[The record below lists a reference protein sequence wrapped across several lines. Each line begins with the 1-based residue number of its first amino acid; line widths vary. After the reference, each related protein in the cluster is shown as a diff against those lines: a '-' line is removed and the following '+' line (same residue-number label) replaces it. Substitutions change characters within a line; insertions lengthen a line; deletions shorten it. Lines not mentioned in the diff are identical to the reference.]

1 MRGSDRCCST
11 RISMEG
17 FFRHQKVEI
26 VRILQNQLLLP
37 IPPLKIQLIPVR
49 LKIQL
54 PRIQQR
60 LRMKQLQIKIPLLPT
75 QLIPQALQIR
85 PQIHHHKLIVQVVRI
100 QLIKIMVIVTPQTE
114 SQSIQLNV

>member
-1 MRGSDRCCST
+1 MRCSDRCCST

-17 FFRHQKVEI
+17 FFRYQKVEI
-26 VRILQNQLLLP
+26 VRILQKQLLLP
-37 IPPLKIQLIPVR
+37 IPPLVR